1 MSSIWKAIQRLS
13 LPKKREQLL
22 IAASHES
29 LAEVLIQRSHEH
41 NIDHIWWYHY
51 CCKVIGGYNQD
62 IIPFFT
68 TRTNSK
74 WTEISAHGSPDPFR
88 SASWFE
94 VPPKSHWSKLSHF
107 PSTSHLNLTS
117 KMQKHCKSSLEYIFP
132 KSWDIFPKSWDI
144 FLKSWE
150 YLPQKLGISSP
161 KVGSTRYLETITY
174 PTTNQPALLSRWWI
188 SFPEVGY
195 VSSREGSGGYSS
207 FICSTPKKISVSPTG
222 ILKRKPFCRMFLWI
236 LFGFILT
243 HLNCKSLIFDN
254 FTSFISIKN

>member
-1 MSSIWKAIQRLS
+1 MPGAPITMSSIWKAIQRLS

-88 SASWFE
+88 CASWFE

-132 KSWDIFPKSWDI
+132 KSWEYLPQELGYIFPKSW
-144 FLKSWE
+144 E
-150 YLPQKLGISSP
+150 YPVPGNDHISDYQSA
-161 KVGSTRYLETITY
+161 GTFESMM
-174 PTTNQPALLSRWWI
+174 NFLSR
-188 SFPEVGY
+188 
-195 VSSREGSGGYSS
+195 GG
-207 FICSTPKKISVSPTG
+207 IC
-222 ILKRKPFCRMFLWI
+222 
-236 LFGFILT
+236 
-243 HLNCKSLIFDN
+243 
-254 FTSFISIKN
+254 